1 MMKKLIATALAAAM
15 IFGLVSVALAA
26 GFSDIEDHARKNDI
40 LKLVSLGIIDGY
52 PDGTFKPENPVT
64 RAEFAKLIVT
74 SMGLGEAAKLM
85 AGVPTPF
92 SDVAASHWATGYINL
107 AHSKN
112 IVNGYPD
119 GTYKPEAQVTH
130 AEALKMILC
139 ALGYTESVLKPVYWP
154 VTWVAKAV
162 ELRLNAGV
170 SVSANVPAVRG
181 DIAALLENSLTIAH
195 LVQEAYGD
203 QVIYKKDPNVTFLAA
218 LAGQKPV
225 EGILIGSPELFV
237 TDEKIYLAD
246 VTDGFTLLDE
256 TDAYGLLGHEVRV
269 WPNADNEVLFIE
281 DLTPADSVKVGSLVT
296 VDSVVQAKKFKVG
309 TTTYVVE
316 ENKYHLFKDY
326 AVEDDESMTFESG
339 DEITVIFK
347 GKSPKAVVVN
357 NYQTGVVSSVSTT
370 YERLYFSETSG
381 ASSLRLADKNVRFV
395 GDASKLSE
403 IKKGDVVQFIDG
415 SDDAVLIVTR
425 EAVEGEL
432 TKITSTNVATI
443 DGVQYKF
450 AAPATT
456 TGVAEAYG
464 SLLGDDVTAL
474 LNKDGRIV
482 HIAAV
487 DEVEDVEI
495 IAAVLRVGGDV
506 FGDPILKLR
515 NADGTT
521 VTLNVDPD
529 ADACDLGDII
539 AYTLD
544 DDVIDTIKVE
554 FTADQLKSPEEKIT
568 VEGKYHLVKGA
579 VMTADTAFFDYRN
592 AFTEGGDFTGTVKVI
607 KRADIEA
614 NSEIDGRVL
623 SSGGKA
629 NIVVMA
635 DGVLASGSE
644 GLGMVVGT
652 YRNAAGK
659 YVLSVLADGT
669 VSDYVYG
676 TSKPGIASKKV
687 IEFTVSGTNNISV
700 SDVLGAETL
709 PSGADEFRVISI
721 DVENSILKVQAYTKE
736 GDSKGDPLY
745 LVVTEDTL
753 FYDVSDSPESVSIEE
768 LAVNAIVDIY
778 LDGSFVLV
786 LVVK

>member
-269 WPNADNEVLFIE
+269 WPNADNEVL
-281 DLTPADSVKVGSLVT
+281 
-296 VDSVVQAKKFKVG
+296 
-309 TTTYVVE
+309 
-316 ENKYHLFKDY
+316 
-326 AVEDDESMTFESG
+326 
-339 DEITVIFK
+339 
-347 GKSPKAVVVN
+347 
-357 NYQTGVVSSVSTT
+357 
-370 YERLYFSETSG
+370 
-381 ASSLRLADKNVRFV
+381 SLR
-395 GDASKLSE
+395 
-403 IKKGDVVQFIDG
+403 I
-415 SDDAVLIVTR
+415 
-425 EAVEGEL
+425 
-432 TKITSTNVATI
+432 
-443 DGVQYKF
+443 
-450 AAPATT
+450 
-456 TGVAEAYG
+456 
-464 SLLGDDVTAL
+464 LLL
-474 LNKDGRIV
+474 
-482 HIAAV
+482 
-487 DEVEDVEI
+487 
-495 IAAVLRVGGDV
+495 
-506 FGDPILKLR
+506 PILSR
-515 NADGTT
+515 
-521 VTLNVDPD
+521 
-529 ADACDLGDII
+529 
-539 AYTLD
+539 
-544 DDVIDTIKVE
+544 
-554 FTADQLKSPEEKIT
+554 
-568 VEGKYHLVKGA
+568 
-579 VMTADTAFFDYRN
+579 
-592 AFTEGGDFTGTVKVI
+592 
-607 KRADIEA
+607 
-614 NSEIDGRVL
+614 
-623 SSGGKA
+623 
-629 NIVVMA
+629 
-635 DGVLASGSE
+635 
-644 GLGMVVGT
+644 
-652 YRNAAGK
+652 
-659 YVLSVLADGT
+659 
-669 VSDYVYG
+669 
-676 TSKPGIASKKV
+676 
-687 IEFTVSGTNNISV
+687 
-700 SDVLGAETL
+700 
-709 PSGADEFRVISI
+709 
-721 DVENSILKVQAYTKE
+721 
-736 GDSKGDPLY
+736 
-745 LVVTEDTL
+745 
-753 FYDVSDSPESVSIEE
+753 
-768 LAVNAIVDIY
+768 
-778 LDGSFVLV
+778 
-786 LVVK
+786 